1 MFCSRCGQSL
11 EATAAFC
18 SRCGAPVAAAPA
30 AAGDSPG
37 APAAPAGNGV
47 YAAPYGGFWRR
58 FCAYV
63 VDGIVLNILSL
74 PITVTIL
81 YPILPHLGESDPS
94 PEVAASVVLAMFLG
108 SGLCAVMA
116 WLYFAFMESS
126 SKQATLGKLLVGVKV
141 TDLEGR
147 RIGFARATGRY
158 IGRILSGLILFLGY
172 LMVAF
177 TEKKQGLHDMLAGT
191 LVVR

>member
-18 SRCGAPVAAAPA
+18 SRCGAPVSATPA
-30 AAGDSPG
+30 AADVSSL
-37 APAAPAGNGV
+37 APPAPTALGVHAAR
-47 YAAPYGGFWRR
+47 YGGFWRR
-58 FCAYV
+58 FWAYV

-74 PITVTIL
+74 PITLTIL
-81 YPILPHLGESDPS
+81 YPILPYLGESDPS
-94 PEVAASVVLAMFLG
+94 PEVAASLVLAMFLG

-147 RIGFARATGRY
+147 RIRFVRATGRY
-158 IGRILSGLILFLGY
+158 LGRILSGLILCIGY